1 MESLTA
7 FQVEANFA
15 ALYTLL
21 DAIVMACERLAELG
35 DPDSARKLWQRAE
48 DVPRMD
54 TRPRAHHA
62 RGEGP
67 HRR

>member
-1 MESLTA
+1 VSMESLTA

-48 DVPRMD
+48 D
-54 TRPRAHHA
+54 A
-62 RGEGP
+62 RSLLKEATNS
-67 HRR
+67 